1 MAARLVWEEAL
12 IAALIVALGV
22 LVTAIGLAGVLAVA
36 AMDMQGGGW
45 VSRETLPFWA
55 VAVVGVAV
63 AAVPF
68 L

>member
-1 MAARLVWEEAL
+1 M

-22 LVTAIGLAGVLAVA
+22 LITAIGLAGVLAVA
-36 AMDMQGGGW
+36 ALDMQGGGW
-45 VSRETLPFWA
+45 ASRETLPFWA

-63 AAVPF
+63 AAIPF

>member
-1 MAARLVWEEAL
+1 M
-12 IAALIVALGV
+12 IAALIVALGG
-22 LVTAIGLAGVLAVA
+22 LITAFGLAGVLDVA

-45 VSRETLPFWA
+45 ASRETLPFWV
-55 VAVVGVAV
+55 VAAVGVAV